1 VIARVKRELEE
12 YQAVLEAEH
21 RSRPTRQEGNRKRA
35 ER

>member
-21 RSRPTRQEGNRKRA
+21 RSPRSLQKGNRKGA
-35 ER
+35 GP

>member
-21 RSRPTRQEGNRKRA
+21 RSARREGNHKRA